1 MKKHATRK
9 AGIWRRLHLAD
20 RLLLVFLAVLL
31 IQSGHNL
38 FAHELSGNSAEL
50 DVVVRTT
57 MAAIFGYFIST
68 GVNRKTGTSQSV
80 SAPVKIGFS
89 LPEEGASLR
98 MEGEPAAVGD
108 QEPLA
113 PPVQEQGEEKPD
125 AGWQLAIVGIIGL
138 GAIGRRVAEIAHA
151 FGAKVIYY
159 SASGAPAQEDYE
171 QVDFETLL
179 TQSDIISVHAPLN
192 EHTEGLINSKA
203 FEKMKSSCIF
213 LNLGRG
219 PIVDEQALY
228 NALVRNQIAAA
239 GLDVLCEEP
248 MSADNPLL
256 KIKDSKRLLITP
268 HIAWASVEARTHL
281 MEIIH
286 KQVKDFFA

>member
-1 MKKHATRK
+1 MKKQGTRK

-38 FAHELSGNSAEL
+38 FAHELSGDSAEL

-68 GVNRKTGTSQSV
+68 GVNGKTGTSQSV

-98 MEGEPAAVGD
+98 MEGEPADVGD

-113 PPVQEQGEEKPD
+113 LPIQEQGAEKPD

-138 GAIGRRVAEIAHA
+138 GALVLIILARNCGQNSPEAQATLSQLRDFVSGSVGFLIAH
-151 FGAKVIYY
+151 GGGK
-159 SASGAPAQEDYE
+159 
-171 QVDFETLL
+171 
-179 TQSDIISVHAPLN
+179 TQ
-192 EHTEGLINSKA
+192 T
-203 FEKMKSSCIF
+203 
-213 LNLGRG
+213 
-219 PIVDEQALY
+219 
-228 NALVRNQIAAA
+228 
-239 GLDVLCEEP
+239 
-248 MSADNPLL
+248 
-256 KIKDSKRLLITP
+256 
-268 HIAWASVEARTHL
+268 
-281 MEIIH
+281 
-286 KQVKDFFA
+286 